1 VGSVPR
7 LDRSDLKSFQHIF
20 ISYVQEPRNVDAEF
34 DVAHAATAHQIVE
47 WMGERGKTWRV
58 LKAAA
63 DRRAFL
69 ESIGPVG
76 RLLATEKGEGA
87 TGQSPIKDGGAGASR
102 AKESTGDGDVESED
116 EDSDGVK
123 EVAPPKEAGDAK
135 AAGAQDE
142 GTGEIVEK
150 QVWDAKDHR
159 RRITA
164 QVQLRPPVPRMQAK
178 SPLPV
183 SVVFFLI
190 FDFLILLIVG
200 P

>member
-1 VGSVPR
+1 
-7 LDRSDLKSFQHIF
+7 
-20 ISYVQEPRNVDAEF
+20 
-34 DVAHAATAHQIVE
+34 
-47 WMGERGKTWRV
+47 MGERGETWRV
-58 LKAAA
+58 RKAAA
-63 DRRAFL
+63 GRKAFL
-69 ESIGPVG
+69 ESIGAVG
-76 RLLATEKGEGA
+76 LLPATKKGEGA
-87 TGQSPIKDGGAGASR
+87 TGQSPTKDGGAGVNR
-102 AKESTGDGDVESED
+102 AKGSTGGGDVESED

-150 QVWDAKDHR
+150 QVWDATDHR

-183 SVVFFLI
+183 SII
-190 FDFLILLIVG
+190 FVSNVDFLILLAIG